1 MLILTK
7 LYASL
12 TIFQQSHYN
21 LKSYLKY
28 YLYNIPYY
36 FIIPLFLSL
45 FYFINPY
52 LLIIV
57 DIYSLLYLRFK
68 VRLKF
73 TKRIIK
79 NFLLFLLL
87 LPLLLIP
94 YFYFSFIFLE
104 ILIIPIY
111 LFEDILEK
119 PKKRRTLNKAKNK
132 LLSFKGDI
140 IGITGSAGKTTT
152 KNYFSIIF
160 DAYKTP
166 KSYNTPLGIANSIN
180 NTTIINYNYLIL
192 EMGISKNKD
201 MDKLLELVKPN
212 IMVLTNILP
221 MHIDGLKNI
230 DNVYKEKIKAFLYS
244 KISICNY
251 ESLYIRNHF
260 LNPTIS
266 YGFNYGDY
274 QARNINNNNFDL
286 YYKDKFIININSNCN
301 NNLEILDLLAPLS
314 LYHYLGYD
322 LNLLKLKLLNL
333 PHEKN
338 RMEIRN
344 NNNHIIYDDSYNSN
358 IEGFKEALKISY
370 NDNIRNLLITP
381 GIIELG
387 KYKNSIN
394 KELAFNIA
402 AFINDVILVGGIEV
416 IDLYYE
422 LKKYKI
428 RVYRVNSFKEGYK
441 LYKEI
446 IKNLD
451 ESILLIENDL
461 PDIYRRRLFI

>member
-119 PKKRRTLNKAKNK
+119 PKKRKTLNKAKNK